1 MVNSPTACNFSAAAD
16 ICRAATSQEVDV
28 SEITST
34 VDHHP
39 DPIIADTETVHIVG
53 RITCVLEAPIR
64 GDAGTCSPRLDG

>member
-16 ICRAATSQEVDV
+16 IGRAATSQEVDV

-39 DPIIADTETVHIVG
+39 DPIIADT
-53 RITCVLEAPIR
+53 
-64 GDAGTCSPRLDG
+64 